1 MWLVQTCQ
9 LSRFSWESP
18 SLIKSPG
25 LPVRASNLRPL
36 GNTYR
41 GLFQN
46 SFINFAILEMS
57 KRKIKQEVDLVLLFE
72 LTSIGKRKTEQ
83 SNWCIFNEYRSI
95 GQKSTNQ
102 IVQCMVESWR
112 GFRTLLSMSG
122 TFGRPSGD
130 FRRVFRHCPNWHS
143 YNTKISRHLHIFVL
157 RKLAGRLVEK
167 YNRRKLV
174 WGGCYKNIWIH

>member
-9 LSRFSWESP
+9 RSRFSRESP
-18 SLIKSPG
+18 SLIKSPS

-36 GNTYR
+36 WNTYR

-46 SFINFAILEMS
+46 SFINFVILKMS
-57 KRKIKQEVDLVLLFE
+57 KTNIKQELDLVRLFE
-72 LTSIGKRKTEQ
+72 LISMESVKQSNQIDIYLTSIV
-83 SNWCIFNEYRSI
+83 I

-112 GFRTLLSMSG
+112 GFRTLLSTSG

-130 FRRVFRHCPNWHS
+130 FRRVFRHCPNWNS
-143 YNTKISRHLHIFVL
+143 YNTKISRHLQIFVL

-174 WGGCYKNIWIH
+174 WRGCYENICQ